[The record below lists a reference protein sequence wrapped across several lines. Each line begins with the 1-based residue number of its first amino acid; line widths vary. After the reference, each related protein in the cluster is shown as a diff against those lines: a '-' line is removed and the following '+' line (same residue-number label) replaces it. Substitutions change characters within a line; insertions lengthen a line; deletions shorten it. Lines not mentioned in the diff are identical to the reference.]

1 MKTKLYI
8 LAGLVCVRAVF
19 AAEPPFCE
27 QARLYHES
35 AGSQTLLI
43 LQDGKVAHESSSAEP
58 DNGNRLFF
66 GFNRSKPEDP
76 VPMQQ
81 RGYDAVQE
89 VSARLESA
97 GFELHLL
104 QSPVPDTAE
113 SKTSTAPV
121 VTRNMVHDR
130 LQTWSETLQPNDTII
145 IYSHTHGLQNKNER
159 PGGLL
164 LGRAHPAERGILS
177 WAEYAEQMLRLPAK
191 NVVVLTMA
199 CHSGELTDWIKADPD
214 MQALLR
220 ERRESGRNFLVL
232 TSQNAQALSNPRP
245 IEGRIINPFTYAVMK
260 AFEGEADGH
269 PSAERSNRPDGK
281 ITLGELAAFILD
293 ETAKHTRPADSKN
306 DPDPQMAGAF
316 DPETVLIKLNQEHPF
331 SDTLK

>member
-1 MKTKLYI
+1 MKSRRFPTIGKLCFPLTALTA
-8 LAGLVCVRAVF
+8 LALAD
-19 AAEPPFCE
+19 P
-27 QARLYHES
+27 
-35 AGSQTLLI
+35 
-43 LQDGKVAHESSSAEP
+43 
-58 DNGNRLFF
+58 NGERCFFF
-66 GFNRSKPEDP
+66 GFSRSKPEDP

-89 VSARLESA
+89 VSARLESE

-104 QSPVPDTAE
+104 QSP
-113 SKTSTAPV
+113 APGTNDPEQP
-121 VTRNMVHDR
+121 VTRKSVLEKLDA
-130 LQTWSETLQPNDTII
+130 LYETLQADDTLI
-145 IYSHTHGLQNKNER
+145 IYSHTHGLKTLNER

-164 LGRAHPAERGILS
+164 LGRAHPAERGVLN
-177 WAEYAEQMLRLPAK
+177 WAEYTEKLLRLPAK

-306 DPDPQMAGAF
+306 DPDPQIAGAF
-316 DPETVLIKLNQEHPF
+316 DPETVLIKLNVDESMAINAQCELH
-331 SDTLK
+331 